1 MKPAEAVTQRSSKAW
16 LKIAVACG
24 ALPMMGGVAAL
35 IVFLR
40 SEATPYSLE
49 VWGKIGAAVL
59 IGGLALFCVG
69 LVTLSTYLLKGR
81 RQGVP
86 GRDLAQNTMMTLIL
100 LLANFPAAL
109 ACIWIAG
116 DSISSIKIHFVNE
129 ATSVVEDLHIT
140 WPGGEQ
146 RIGDLAPDDT
156 ARISFLVSGDGTV
169 DFTARQGGEPCEG
182 NLIGYVTSN
191 MGETDDV
198 VFLDDCQVTVEMR

>member
-40 SEATPYSLE
+40 SEATAKSLE
-49 VWGKIGAAVL
+49 VWGKVGAAVL

-100 LLANFPAAL
+100 LLVNFPAAL
-109 ACIWIAG
+109 ACIWIAD
-116 DSISSIKIHFVNE
+116 DSISSIKIHFMNE
-129 ATSVVEDLHIT
+129 STTVVEDIHIT

-146 RIGDLAPDDT
+146 GIGDLAPDDT
-156 ARISFLVSGDGTV
+156 ARISFLVSGDGMV
-169 DFTARQGGEPCEG
+169 DFTARQGGEPCGG
-182 NLIGYVTSN
+182 NLIGYVTPN